1 MCASR
6 HRRMPNDF
14 DARVVLVIGAGS
26 GIGREAARAFAERG
40 AVVYCVGRHDQSL
53 IETQDLMV
61 PSLHLDV

>member
-14 DARVVLVIGAGS
+14 DAMVLVIRAGS
-26 GIGREAARAFAERG
+26 GVGREAARAFAERG